1 MLLKISIEMC
11 AILCWMRWGWQCGV
25 NMHHHDLAIIIVLQ
39 THPAKLVSSWCMA
52 PTLWCKD
59 LLFLLRK
66 VQTSSAHSCPSDTHL
81 LNLASPQLRKY
92 FSSWSWYKRG
102 ISRIQ
107 PARAFFEMCCWKEFY
122 HQSHGF
128 SAHMLTVYQSPVLY
142 AWTMLSGHL
151 VGFSPIHV
159 CWCLH
164 FSELLAGVLSS
175 SKTLKPLQLVHHSMP
190 ILSPLAFINV
200 RLPACHR
207 CHRDWLIYCLHRFG
221 QIILDFL
228 SLLSY

>member
-190 ILSPLAFINV
+190 TSSLLLHLSTSDC
-200 RLPACHR
+200 LPAIGATVI
-207 CHRDWLIYCLHRFG
+207 DLYTVFTALG
-221 QIILDFL
+221 K
-228 SLLSY
+228 SYWISFPY